1 MPATGALAA
10 ARGKPHRI
18 GDAPARFCGNA
29 LAAGV
34 VRGVERWKV
43 GCRHRET
50 ARAGENPERID
61 LPRLVAEPFHGMC
74 GSAVVEQ
81 DRLHH
86 DAGRRRL
93 ERSEEHTS
101 ELQSLMRISYAV
113 FCLKKKKDRI

>member
-1 MPATGALAA
+1 MPATGALTA
-10 ARGKPHRI
+10 ARVNALGS
-18 GDAPARFCGNA
+18 GEAPARLCGNGR
-29 LAAGV
+29 AAVV

-50 ARAGENPERID
+50 GRAGENPERID
-61 LPRLVAEPFHGMC
+61 LPRLVAGPFHGMC

-93 ERSEEHTS
+93 ECGEERSLE
-101 ELQSLMRISYAV
+101 
-113 FCLKKKKDRI
+113 DRKSVV